1 MCVAKEEA
9 EDFLHEK
16 VIFSYFMFFLN
27 ISLYGA
33 TTNCSTLRNAEF
45 NASADFLVMFHGD
58 MNRRIFC
65 TINSP
70 DRSNSPVYENSS
82 SLRSTLSTQR
92 KHESN
97 RYF

>member
-1 MCVAKEEA
+1 MCIAKKEA
-9 EDFLHEK
+9 EDFLHEN
-16 VIFSYFMFFLN
+16 VIFSYFMLFLY

-33 TTNCSTLRNAEF
+33 TTNCSTLRNAKF
-45 NASADFLVMFHGD
+45 NASADFLVIFHGD

-70 DRSNSPVYENSS
+70 YRSNSPIHENCS